1 MDCKT
6 NALKNENIFIE
17 TDSKNI
23 DYSINKVLLIII
35 NQSKIF
41 VELLKTKKLKEL
53 VFYAI
58 FQIQPFQIYFLS

>member
-23 DYSINKVLLIII
+23 ECSIKKALPIII

-41 VELLKTKKLKEL
+41 VELLKTKKL
-53 VFYAI
+53 
-58 FQIQPFQIYFLS
+58 